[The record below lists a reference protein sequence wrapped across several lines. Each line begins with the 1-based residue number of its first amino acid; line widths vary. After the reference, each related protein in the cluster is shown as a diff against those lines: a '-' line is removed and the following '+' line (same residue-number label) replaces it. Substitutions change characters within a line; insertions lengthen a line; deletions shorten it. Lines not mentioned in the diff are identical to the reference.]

1 MTGLARKTA
10 AKRQARNRA
19 TIHEVARA
27 AGVSIKTVSRVL
39 NREPNVR
46 PETSDRVTRA
56 AAKLRY
62 TPNIAARRLASHAS
76 FLVGLLFEPSN
87 HPSTYIAEVQRGAM
101 RQGYDLLLHPCK
113 TEDADWTDHVER
125 LIRQSVVDGLILT
138 APIADSTPM
147 LRALRESGT
156 PFVRISQVRP
166 GAYPPCVRV
175 NDEESAHAMTVHLV
189 GHGHRRIGFIIGR
202 ATHGSSAERLRGFQ
216 RAMQEARLEIP
227 QELLEQGNYTFESGY
242 SASCKLLALAKRPT
256 AIFAS
261 NDEMAAG
268 VLLAAHERGIDIP
281 GELSV
286 CGFDGTPLSEQVWPQ
301 LTTVVQPV
309 LEVAA
314 LATDLLVRRMRDE
327 PVPAVSELRA
337 EQVVRRSTGPA
348 PA

>member
-1 MTGLARKTA
+1 MAAAR
-10 AKRQARNRA
+10 RQIRPRA

-62 TPNIAARRLASHAS
+62 TPNIAARRLASHGS
-76 FLVGLLFEPSN
+76 FLIGLLFEPSN

-101 RQGYDLLLHPCK
+101 RQGYDLLLHPCQT
-113 TEDADWTDHVER
+113 TEADWTSHVER
-125 LIRQSVVDGLILT
+125 LIRQSAVDGLILT
-138 APIADSTPM
+138 APIADSAPL
-147 LRALRESGT
+147 LRALRENGT
-156 PFVRISQVRP
+156 PFVRISQSKP
-166 GAYPPCVRV
+166 GGYPPCVRV
-175 NDEESAHAMTVHLV
+175 NDEEAACAMTRHLLEL
-189 GHGHRRIGFIIGR
+189 GHRRIGFVIGR
-202 ATHGSSAERLRGFQ
+202 ATHGSSADRLRGFR
-216 RAMQEARLEIP
+216 RALEEARIAVPED
-227 QELLEQGNYTFESGY
+227 LLEQGDYTFESGHR
-242 SASCKLLALAKRPT
+242 AARQLLAHPQRPT

-268 VLLAAHERGIDIP
+268 VLLAAHESGIDIP

-301 LTTVVQPV
+301 LTTVAQPV
-309 LEVAA
+309 LEVAG
-314 LATDLLVRRMRDE
+314 LATELLVRRLRDE
-327 PVPAVSELRA
+327 VVPAVTELRA

>member
-1 MTGLARKTA
+1 MRAGMGSSRTRPRA
-10 AKRQARNRA
+10 RA

-62 TPNIAARRLASHAS
+62 TPNIAARRLASHGS
-76 FLVGLLFEPSN
+76 FLIGLLFEPSN

-101 RQGYDLLLHPCK
+101 RQGYDLLLHPCQ
-113 TEDADWTDHVER
+113 TSDENWMDHVDR
-125 LIRQSVVDGLILT
+125 LIRQSAVDGLILT
-138 APIADSTPM
+138 SPISDSAPM
-147 LRALRESGT
+147 LRALRENGT
-156 PFVRISQVRP
+156 PFVRISQAKP
-166 GAYPPCVRV
+166 GGHPPCVRV
-175 NDEESAHAMTVHLV
+175 NDEEAAAAMTRHLLDF
-189 GHGHRRIGFIIGR
+189 GHRRIGFVIGR
-202 ATHGSSAERLRGFQ
+202 ATHGSSVDRLRGFK
-216 RAMQEARLEIP
+216 RALADARLPVNED
-227 QELLEQGNYTFESGY
+227 LLEQGDYTFESGY
-242 SASCKLLALAKRPT
+242 RAARHLLTHPQRPT

-286 CGFDGTPLSEQVWPQ
+286 CGFDGAPLSEQVWPQ
-301 LTTVVQPV
+301 LTTVAQPV
-309 LEVAA
+309 LDVAA
-314 LATDLLVRRMRDE
+314 LATDLLVRRLRDE
-327 PVPAVSELRA
+327 DVPAISELRA